1 MALGKI
7 NDIATF
13 VATVRAGSFTL
24 AAQQSGI
31 TRSAVGKSIARLEE
45 HLQVRLLHRT
55 PRSLS
60 LTDDGEVFY
69 ARCTQILEELEE
81 VETAMAARSSSPSGT
96 LRLSVPVA
104 LGHRQVRPIVEAYL
118 QRWPDIRVDISFT
131 DRFVDLVDEGIDVAV
146 RIGEP
151 NPDSRLIARTVATQ
165 RLLACASPAYL
176 AERGTPLKPADL
188 ATHECLQFVSAGRPE
203 PWRFIGGTNERDG
216 SLNGRLRMDSAEA
229 LVEAAT
235 NGVGIVNLPTY
246 LLASAIKDGRLT
258 PVLERFAPPGLP
270 IRAIYPTRRHLTPKV
285 RMFIDTLMAAWHP
298 LPPWERELNGP
309 IS

>member
-1 MALGKI
+1 MKATQRRHMHCPAVCHANSGNYSCEDTALALGKI

-69 ARCTQILEELEE
+69 TRCTQILEELEE

-131 DRFVDLVDEGIDVAV
+131 DRFVDLVDEGID
-146 RIGEP
+146 
-151 NPDSRLIARTVATQ
+151 IA
-165 RLLACASPAYL
+165 
-176 AERGTPLKPADL
+176 
-188 ATHECLQFVSAGRPE
+188 
-203 PWRFIGGTNERDG
+203 
-216 SLNGRLRMDSAEA
+216 
-229 LVEAAT
+229 
-235 NGVGIVNLPTY
+235 
-246 LLASAIKDGRLT
+246 
-258 PVLERFAPPGLP
+258 
-270 IRAIYPTRRHLTPKV
+270 
-285 RMFIDTLMAAWHP
+285 
-298 LPPWERELNGP
+298 
-309 IS
+309 